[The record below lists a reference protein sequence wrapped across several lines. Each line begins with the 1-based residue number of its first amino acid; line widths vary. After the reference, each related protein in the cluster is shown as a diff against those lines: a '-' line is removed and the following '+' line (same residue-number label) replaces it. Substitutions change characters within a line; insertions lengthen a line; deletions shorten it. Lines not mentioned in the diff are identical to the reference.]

1 MVTKQKIQQPKSTEK
16 CTAIIKALAE
26 KHIEFNTYQPK
37 EDTSFRAALRGMHY
51 STDIRDIKTELGNLG
66 HTVVNIFNI
75 KQNRTNILLSLFFV
89 DIKRS
94 GDKDIY
100 QIIETENYT
109 KVKFEPPSPKR
120 NTPQCSKCQRYGHT
134 QASCYRIPR
143 CVKCVGSL
151 LTKQCPRKEKSEN
164 VKFVLCDGNH
174 PANYKGGAVYRDL
187 QKRTFPPLRSK
198 QVVQTQEN
206 VLQNPAKPIISYA
219 ALLKSPRSPL
229 ETTKPQP
236 QQQTTYKQQQTPSS
250 DIDELKV
257 MMKGLMEQMGTMLQL
272 LKTLV
277 SEMA

>member
-1 MVTKQKIQQPKSTEK
+1 MS
-16 CTAIIKALAE
+16 
-26 KHIEFNTYQPK
+26 
-37 EDTSFRAALRGMHY
+37 
-51 STDIRDIKTELGNLG
+51 NL
-66 HTVVNIFNI
+66 
-75 KQNRTNILLSLFFV
+75 S
-89 DIKRS
+89 S
-94 GDKDIY
+94 
-100 QIIETENYT
+100 
-109 KVKFEPPSPKR
+109 
-120 NTPQCSKCQRYGHT
+120 
-134 QASCYRIPR
+134 
-143 CVKCVGSL
+143 
-151 LTKQCPRKEKSEN
+151 
-164 VKFVLCDGNH
+164 DGNH

-219 ALLKSPRSPL
+219 ALHKSPRSPL

-272 LKTLV
+272 IKTLV